1 MLKVQSRMYRVR
13 IMRENRYSEIHSKS
27 FLEGH
32 VPTIIF
38 VLVKFYC
45 DNCPFD
51 CTIWNQSHLFI
62 FSI

>member
-13 IMRENRYSEIHSKS
+13 IMRENQYSEILDK
-27 FLEGH
+27 EGH
-32 VPTIIF
+32 APTIIF
-38 VLVKFYC
+38 VLEKFYC